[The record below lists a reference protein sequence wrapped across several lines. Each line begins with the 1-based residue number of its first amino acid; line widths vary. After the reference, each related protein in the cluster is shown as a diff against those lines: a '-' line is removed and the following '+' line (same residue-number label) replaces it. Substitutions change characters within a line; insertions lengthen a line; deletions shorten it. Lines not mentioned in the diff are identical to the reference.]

1 MGLVVYERGNSGRMG
16 VGQKVAGNC
25 NLWLDRRSEQIGC
38 LGVGLVVVWEW
49 DQ

>member
-25 NLWLDRRSEQIGC
+25 NLWLYRTESGGC
-38 LGVGLVVVWEW
+38 IGVGLVVVWEW